1 VTPTKTFIIQA
12 SLMIVTYDRKNI
24 FFIIQAPGHK
34 QRFKYPTRGGGGVSP
49 FFLCLRKPLDCGW
62 DTSPARKHSWLLC
75 DTVEDQLVDYF
86 RVKRPNVVYLSVC
99 DNVLESFC

>member
-1 VTPTKTFIIQA
+1 
-12 SLMIVTYDRKNI
+12 MIVTFDRQNI
-24 FFIIQAPGHK
+24 FFILQAP
-34 QRFKYPTRGGGGVSP
+34 
-49 FFLCLRKPLDCGW
+49 C
-62 DTSPARKHSWLLC
+62 KHSWLLC